1 MCRAF
6 KAIVRTFA
14 FNLSEVGNWGV
25 LSRGKIRFALHFKR
39 IILDVLLRIDCR
51 GQSARSGVRRSLQ
64 VMYAFL
70 MEPRGL
76 GNRTKPSGNLWAA
89 IRSCL
94 SPDRSGE
101 GVLPPEG
108 PSHLDPS
115 GFPASLPQA
124 AGQRLPGRQAHHLG
138 QLHHQQ
144 GRGGACGC
152 RGSTAA
158 PSRLSPRA
166 LPLAPRSTPSR
177 CAPPG
182 S

>member
-76 GNRTKPSGNLWAA
+76 GNR
-89 IRSCL
+89 
-94 SPDRSGE
+94 
-101 GVLPPEG
+101 GV
-108 PSHLDPS
+108 
-115 GFPASLPQA
+115 A
-124 AGQRLPGRQAHHLG
+124 AGVDPATATCATWEMYDSSPCNSQLG
-138 QLHHQQ
+138 DL
-144 GRGGACGC
+144 
-152 RGSTAA
+152 
-158 PSRLSPRA
+158 
-166 LPLAPRSTPSR
+166 
-177 CAPPG
+177 
-182 S
+182 